1 VSKRVVYLTDE
12 QWKKIEPLIPKP
24 PPRPKGGRP
33 RKDNRLVFEGILWI
47 LKTGARWKDLP
58 DKYPH
63 PSTCWRRL
71 KEWYEAEVLK
81 DMWRAFLSELDANGV
96 LDWEES
102 FIDASFFPAKKG
114 SSGQRGKGTKCMVV
128 VDGKGL
134 PLGSHTDSASP
145 AEVRLAEKTLQQIK
159 VPKKGPGRPRT
170 RPKRV
175 IGDKAYD
182 SDPLRKR
189 LRKRGINLLSPHRR
203 NHRNYNRQ
211 DDRLWDRY
219 RRRYTVERTF
229 SWFGNFRRIVVRYEH
244 QVCMYEAFI
253 QIACIMIVIKRL

>member
-1 VSKRVVYLTDE
+1 MERSSRQVPAPFNLLASPEGMVRGRSPQRYVEGLSLRIGCQWGARLGRVIHRCEL
-12 QWKKIEPLIPKP
+12 L
-24 PPRPKGGRP
+24 P
-33 RKDNRLVFEGILWI
+33 RKKRGPAVG
-47 LKTGARWKDLP
+47 KTK
-58 DKYPH
+58 
-63 PSTCWRRL
+63 
-71 KEWYEAEVLK
+71 
-81 DMWRAFLSELDANGV
+81 
-96 LDWEES
+96 
-102 FIDASFFPAKKG
+102 
-114 SSGQRGKGTKCMVV
+114 RGKGTKCMVV

>member
-1 VSKRVVYLTDE
+1 MGRVIHRRELLSRKKR
-12 QWKKIEPLIPKP
+12 
-24 PPRPKGGRP
+24 G
-33 RKDNRLVFEGILWI
+33 
-47 LKTGARWKDLP
+47 
-58 DKYPH
+58 
-63 PSTCWRRL
+63 
-71 KEWYEAEVLK
+71 
-81 DMWRAFLSELDANGV
+81 
-96 LDWEES
+96 
-102 FIDASFFPAKKG
+102 PAVGPTK
-114 SSGQRGKGTKCMVV
+114 RGKGTKLMVV

-134 PLGSHTDSASP
+134 PLGSCTDSASP
-145 AEVRLAEKTLQQIK
+145 AEVRLAEKTLREIK

-189 LRKRGINLLSPHRR
+189 LKKRGINLLSPHRR
-203 NHRNYNRQ
+203 NYRNFNRQ

-244 QVCMYEAFI
+244 QVCMYEAFL
-253 QIACIMIVIKRL
+253 QIACVMIVLKRL